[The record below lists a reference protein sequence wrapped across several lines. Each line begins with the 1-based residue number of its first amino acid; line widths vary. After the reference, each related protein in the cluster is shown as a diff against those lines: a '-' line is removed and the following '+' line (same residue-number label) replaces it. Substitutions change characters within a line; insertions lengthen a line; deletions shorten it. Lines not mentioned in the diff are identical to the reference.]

1 MCDKCRQLDHQIARY
16 HEFMAKV
23 PDTEFAKGLAKLIA
37 EAEAEKAALHPER
50 VNKSGP

>member
-1 MCDKCRQLDHQIARY
+1 MCATCQQLDQQIARY

-37 EAEAEKAALHPER
+37 EAEAEKVALHP
-50 VNKSGP
+50 